1 MILKSIFGVIR
12 YTDDGR
18 TDRLTDGLKFC
29 RFNFLRD
36 FGHALNFLKPDIGT
50 IKMRPHKDLDEC

>member
-1 MILKSIFGVIR
+1 MLLKSIFEVIK
-12 YTDDGR
+12 YTDNGR
-18 TDRLTDGLKFC
+18 TDRLTDRLKFC

-36 FGHALNFLKPDIGT
+36 FGHAFNFLKPDHGT

>member
-1 MILKSIFGVIR
+1 MILKSIFRVIE

-29 RFNFLRD
+29 RFDFLRD
-36 FGHALNFLKPDIGT
+36 FGHALNFLKPDHGT

>member
-1 MILKSIFGVIR
+1 MNTVHKRNDPEKYFGVIK

-36 FGHALNFLKPDIGT
+36 FWSCFKFLKT
-50 IKMRPHKDLDEC
+50 

>member
-1 MILKSIFGVIR
+1 MK
-12 YTDDGR
+12 YTDDRR

-29 RFNFLRD
+29 RFNFLFD